1 MKTPCLK
8 SWLQDQIAALRV
20 DRLKLHRYL
29 PLGLLSTLL
38 TALPIQAAEKLT
50 FFYGPFVQSVQV
62 SSLNI
67 FAQDGTINSDLE
79 FYFKLAKADTKTQ
92 QEFRKALTARL
103 NLDPVLLSRLFY
115 SELGEE
121 ILTSIGRYVQVPQQ
135 GNGMHALRS
144 ALIMSALDAN
154 GLTLLNFINK
164 YPTNV
169 YLDIGLGLQGFK
181 KLEKVVQATD
191 FFIGKMAKFSANE
204 AAGSTLD
211 YASMPDLRQPG
222 SYQTRQQ
229 RWVLN
234 DQNRDRQLYVIVVQ
248 PDPLPLA
255 KNPVIIISHGLGS
268 RPEDFVDKAQ
278 QLASYGFVVALPQHP
293 GSDSEQVQKLQQ
305 GLSSSYFL
313 DSEFI
318 DRPKDLSYV
327 IDELERRNQTEFGGN
342 LDLQSVGV
350 AGHSFGG
357 YGVLAVAGATIDFEH
372 LQQACDRP
380 FAYLDTALLL
390 ECRALQLPR
399 ATYNFRDERVK
410 VVFAGN
416 PVNYG
421 IFGPQGLGQIHIP
434 TFIVGGSDDP
444 ATPTVFEQARSFP
457 ALASPTKYLA
467 LVEGQAHVNLAQ
479 LDAGVTNMLNSIPG
493 LQLAHP
499 DLLRDYADGMLVAFF
514 KTHLVNDP
522 RYQPYMQSSYAAY
535 LSRDQHFKVFVISNK
550 SNDVFKQAL
559 TEFRAKH
566 GSLVE

>member
-1 MKTPCLK
+1 METSLLKSLFKSRLISRGFSCLK
-8 SWLQDQIAALRV
+8 PS
-20 DRLKLHRYL
+20 RYL
-29 PLGLLSTLL
+29 PLGMLSALL
-38 TALPIQAAEKLT
+38 TALPGQAAEKLT

-62 SSLNI
+62 SSLNV
-67 FAQDGTINSDLE
+67 FAQNGSINSDLE

-92 QEFRKALTARL
+92 QEFRQALTARL

-115 SELGEE
+115 SELGEG
-121 ILTSIGRYVQVPQQ
+121 ILTNIGRYIQIPQQ
-135 GNGMHALRS
+135 GNGMNALRS
-144 ALIMSALDAN
+144 ALIMSALDAD

-164 YPTNV
+164 YPTNL
-169 YLDIGLGLQGFK
+169 YLDIGLGLQGFQ

-191 FFIGKMAKFSANE
+191 FFIDKMAKFSANE
-204 AAGSTLD
+204 AAGSTFD

-222 SYQTRQQ
+222 PYQTRQH

-234 DQNRDRQLYVIVVQ
+234 DQNRDRQFYVIVVQ
-248 PDPLPLA
+248 PEPLPQEN
-255 KNPVIIISHGLGS
+255 NPVILISHGLGS

-305 GLSSSYFL
+305 GLSRSYFL

-327 IDELERRNQTEFGGN
+327 IDELERRNQTEFSGRLN
-342 LDLQSVGV
+342 LQAVGV

-399 ATYNFRDERVK
+399 ETYNFRDERVK

-421 IFGPQGLGQIHIP
+421 IFGPQGLGQIQIP

-457 ALASPTKYLA
+457 ALTAPTKYLA

-479 LDAGVTNMLNSIPG
+479 LDAGVTKMLDSIPG
-493 LQLAHP
+493 LKLAHP
-499 DLLRDYADGMLVAFF
+499 ELLRGYADGMLVAFF
-514 KTHLVNDP
+514 KTHLVNDR

-535 LSRDQHFKVFVISNK
+535 LSRDQPFKVFVISNK

>member
-1 MKTPCLK
+1 M
-8 SWLQDQIAALRV
+8 
-20 DRLKLHRYL
+20 
-29 PLGLLSTLL
+29 LSALL
-38 TALPIQAAEKLT
+38 TALPGQAAEKLT

-62 SSLNI
+62 SSLNV
-67 FAQDGTINSDLE
+67 FAQNGSINSDLE

-92 QEFRKALTARL
+92 QEFRQALTARL

-115 SELGEE
+115 SELGEG
-121 ILTSIGRYVQVPQQ
+121 ILTNIGRYIQIPQQ
-135 GNGMHALRS
+135 GNGMNALRS
-144 ALIMSALDAN
+144 ALIMSALDAD

-164 YPTNV
+164 YPTNL
-169 YLDIGLGLQGFK
+169 YLDIGLGLQGFQ

-191 FFIGKMAKFSANE
+191 FFIDKMAKFSANE
-204 AAGSTLD
+204 AAGSTFD

-222 SYQTRQQ
+222 PYQTRQH

-234 DQNRDRQLYVIVVQ
+234 DQNRDRQFYVIVVQ
-248 PDPLPLA
+248 PEPLPQEN
-255 KNPVIIISHGLGS
+255 NPVILISHGLGS

-305 GLSSSYFL
+305 GLSRSYFL

-327 IDELERRNQTEFGGN
+327 IDELERRNQTEFSGRLN
-342 LDLQSVGV
+342 LQAVGV

-399 ATYNFRDERVK
+399 ETYNFRDERVK

-421 IFGPQGLGQIHIP
+421 IFGPQGLGQIQIP

-457 ALASPTKYLA
+457 ALTAPTKYLA

-479 LDAGVTNMLNSIPG
+479 LDAGVTKMLDSIPG
-493 LQLAHP
+493 LKLAHP
-499 DLLRDYADGMLVAFF
+499 ELLRGYADGMLVAFF
-514 KTHLVNDP
+514 KTHLVNDR

-535 LSRDQHFKVFVISNK
+535 LSRDQPFKVFVISNK